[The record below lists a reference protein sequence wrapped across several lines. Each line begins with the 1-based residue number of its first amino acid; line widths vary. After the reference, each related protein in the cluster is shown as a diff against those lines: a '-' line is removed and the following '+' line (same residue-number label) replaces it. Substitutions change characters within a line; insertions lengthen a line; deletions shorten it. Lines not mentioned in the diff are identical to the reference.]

1 MLIKTWVF
9 AELGERMSSWE
20 TGDVFVT
27 QPRQLFEHLFLILWS
42 SRTLEVSALVWPD
55 ALSGGAPLSLLPSS

>member
-1 MLIKTWVF
+1 
-9 AELGERMSSWE
+9 MSSWE